1 MVVPL
6 LAAVS
11 FILLSLPE
19 PQREE
24 AQLEAAAPR
33 IGTFLVGLAAVN
45 DNKGPL
51 NHSLPCPRRGLVTY
65 AGNAS
70 GRFVSFQGCDLGG
83 DVVVE
88 GEGTLRWDRAVP
100 EVDAL
105 CAIASPPVEGYAG
118 ACGKTLSWVG
128 PLTVSLD
135 GRTAARPNRLNMR
148 IAWRPPVGPRVGVR
162 LESEALNIHTQGIYL
177 GSFEMETDGRVIRVG
192 EEALPRDLFDFATL
206 TLESIPN
213 PSRSIDTLSGSDQQ
227 RIVLDGVLRGLGSL
241 LMDEA
246 LEGARGDH
254 EHEVEGC
261 GTSAVTYDSAE
272 VRVAY
277 RWTRCSGT
285 PRHGLALVWDG
296 NFTAVLR
303 SPDIRRRID
312 IVLTGPFV
320 VGGGVPT
327 VEISSLAVS
336 VEGELSGAV
345 SDSPAEPLRVKG
357 EIVGARATRSFDYEL
372 TFEGARP

>member
-1 MVVPL
+1 MI
-6 LAAVS
+6 A
-11 FILLSLPE
+11 LSLLPVPNLAGQDRPE
-19 PQREE
+19 ET
-24 AQLEAAAPR
+24 QLEAAAPR
-33 IGTFLVGLAAVN
+33 IGTFLVGLAAVY
-45 DNKGPL
+45 DNYGPL
-51 NHSLPCPRRGLVTY
+51 DNYFPCPRRGLVIY
-65 AGNAS
+65 GGNAS

-88 GEGTLRWDRAVP
+88 GEGTLQWDRAQP
-100 EVDAL
+100 GWDAL
-105 CAIASPPVEGYAG
+105 CARSPMPVEGYASV
-118 ACGKTLSWVG
+118 CGKTLSWVG
-128 PLTVSLD
+128 PLTVSVD
-135 GRTAARPNRLNMR
+135 GGTEAHPNRLNMR
-148 IAWRPPVGPRVGVR
+148 IAWQPPVRPRAGVR
-162 LESEALNIHTQGIYL
+162 LESEALDIDTQGIHL
-177 GSFEMETDGRVIRVG
+177 VSFEMEADGRVTRVG

-213 PSRSIDTLSGSDQQ
+213 PSRSIDALSESDQQ

-254 EHEVEGC
+254 EHDVEGC

-272 VRVAY
+272 LRVAH

-312 IVLTGPFV
+312 IVLTGPVV

-327 VEISSLAVS
+327 VEVSRLAVS

-345 SDSPAEPLRVKG
+345 SDSPVEPLRVNG
-357 EIVGARATRSFDYEL
+357 EIVGPRATRPFDYEL
-372 TFEGARP
+372 TFESASP